1 MKIVRKL
8 IALLTFVSIML
19 PSVSQ
24 ESSVENRHFEEIW
37 AYYLPGNSDSF
48 DPEKMPVTDL
58 CFFSGDVNCYGE
70 ISYFP
75 SADIFPDYR
84 GRRHL
89 VITCEGRSL
98 SHFVVDPD
106 YGVSKK
112 LIKSIVKASV
122 NYDGVQIDFENIPQR
137 DAQNFLKFLKDLKK
151 SLGKKKI
158 FSVCVPARNKKLT
171 EDVYDYAGIEPYA
184 DRIFIMAYDQHWSTS
199 APGAIAEIP
208 WANKIAEY
216 AKSIL
221 PAEKIIMGMPFY
233 GRTWVNENYAKA
245 WLFSGIKRIQRE
257 NKVDKVDRDANGIPH
272 FKFKTTITVTG
283 WYDDDVSLRA
293 RMDSFKKIEVK
304 KIGFWRIGQ
313 EDTDFWKYFFE

>member
-1 MKIVRKL
+1 MRILKKRL
-8 IALLTFVSIML
+8 CLLTFVSLSIL
-19 PSVSQ
+19 TFAQAPQ
-24 ESSVENRHFEEIW
+24 QQHFEEIW

-70 ISYFP
+70 ISHFP
-75 SADIFPDYR
+75 SSEIIPEYN

-98 SHFVVDPD
+98 THFSIDPD

-122 NYDGVQIDFENIPQR
+122 NFDGVQIDFENVPQR
-137 DAQNFLKFLKDLKK
+137 DAANFLKFLKDLRK
-151 SLGKKKI
+151 SLGKKKM
-158 FSVCVPARNKKLT
+158 FTVCVPARNKVIT
-171 EDVYDYAGIEPYA
+171 EDVYDYATIEKYV
-184 DRIFIMAYDQHWSTS
+184 DRVFIMAYDQHWSTS

-208 WANKIAEY
+208 WANRIAEF
-216 AKSIL
+216 AKSVI
-221 PAEKIIMGMPFY
+221 PEEKIIMGMPFY
-233 GRTWVNENYAKA
+233 GRTWQNENFGRA
-245 WLFSGIKRIQRE
+245 WLYSGIQRIKKE
-257 NKVDKVDRDANGIPH
+257 NKVDKVQRDESGIPY
-272 FKFKTTITVTG
+272 FKFKKEITVTG
-283 WYDDDVSLRA
+283 WYDDADSLKE